1 MRILITLTLF
11 FYCCLCCHGNEGLP
25 QNPPDSILP
34 RGERFF
40 TNRWVH
46 STYIGL
52 PLVVGGLMQVHHNRM
67 FRHYRNTS
75 VPRFKVKADDYL
87 QYSPAIVM
95 VGLKAAGVKGR
106 SPIGKML
113 VADAFSTALMA
124 AGVNGMKYTVRLM
137 RPDGSSRNSFPSGH
151 TATAFLTATLL
162 HKEYG
167 KRYPWLSI
175 SGYTLAAG
183 IGGMR
188 MLNNRHWMS
197 DVLAG
202 AGIGVMAGQ
211 FGYWLSDLVF
221 PNSPKSFDRTK
232 PYIPEI
238 DNHLSFIGI
247 GAGNYIP
254 LKHHLTTIDGN
265 TWDVHSGGYIA
276 LEGAWYWN
284 SHFGVGGQIGQSN
297 ILYNKHDDTTTQTD
311 DAYTDATRNI
321 SFLPGIYFQQPL
333 IHRLSLQAHI
343 NMGGTRW
350 FKTPRKLLKGE
361 SYLGFSGMIGASLKL
376 RARTHF
382 SYALSLDYMMGSTPI
397 KELSPVQIIRV
408 GANIGYHF

>member
-52 PLVVGGLMQVHHNRM
+52 PLVVGGLMQVHHNKM

-113 VADAFSTALMA
+113 VPDAFSTALMA
-124 AGVNGMKYTVRLM
+124 PGVNGMKYTVRLM
-137 RPDGSSRNSFPSGH
+137 RP
-151 TATAFLTATLL
+151 
-162 HKEYG
+162 
-167 KRYPWLSI
+167 
-175 SGYTLAAG
+175 
-183 IGGMR
+183 
-188 MLNNRHWMS
+188 
-197 DVLAG
+197 
-202 AGIGVMAGQ
+202 
-211 FGYWLSDLVF
+211 
-221 PNSPKSFDRTK
+221 
-232 PYIPEI
+232 
-238 DNHLSFIGI
+238 
-247 GAGNYIP
+247 
-254 LKHHLTTIDGN
+254 DGN

-361 SYLGFSGMIGASLKL
+361 PYLGFSGMIGAPLKL
-376 RARTHF
+376 RTRTPF
-382 SYALSLDYMMGSTPI
+382 LLR
-397 KELSPVQIIRV
+397 PVAGLHDGQHAHHVVPSRLFVWEPTSVITS
-408 GANIGYHF
+408 NKT